1 MKKKNGFT
9 LVELLAVIV
18 ILAVILI
25 IAVPRI
31 SDVIKNSKKASF
43 ESSAKT
49 VAAQAEKKKMEK
61 EILEDTGS
69 INCSDVVKLNNNDYS
84 SCSITF
90 DGNTAKVSL
99 VGSGKFEGMNICG
112 GTKTNA
118 PVTDEECTTTPVA
131 VDFATDD
138 WKIIVDAIKSGTS
151 PYQVG
156 DEKTVD
162 LGSLGTHILRVANTT
177 PCDGTLSS
185 KTACGFVL
193 EFKDI
198 ITTYNMN
205 QAGEYS
211 GTQYDNGTNLGGW
224 PASAMRT
231 YVNDTIYNAMPVDL
245 SNGIISTIV
254 VSSHGSKDTGTLDKG
269 NFTSTDKL
277 YLLSPEEVYGTSF
290 TNTYDSSRG
299 TSRQLDY
306 YANNGVS
313 TSSSSGAIKQKA
325 GSNSWWWLRS
335 ARSYDDNYFYSVNG
349 DGAWRN
355 TSAAISRGVSPAF
368 RIA

>member
-1 MKKKNGFT
+1 MKKNKKGFT

-18 ILAVILI
+18 ILAVILV
-25 IAVPRI
+25 IAVPQI
-31 SDVIKNSKKASF
+31 MNTINDASIGTF
-43 ESSAKT
+43 ESNAKLIAST
-49 VAAQAEKKKMEK
+49 AEDKYVELQTLGITGDIKC
-61 EILEDTGS
+61 ED
-69 INCSDVVKLNNNDYS
+69 IVKLNNTDYKR
-84 SCSITF
+84 CSIKVEN
-90 DGNTAKVSL
+90 GEAKVTI
-99 VGSGKFEGMNICG
+99 VGQGKFEGMNICG
-112 GTKTNA
+112 GTKENTV
-118 PVTDEECTTTPVA
+118 VTAEECPEPKE
-131 VDFATDD
+131 FATDD
-138 WKIIVDAIKSGTS
+138 WKIIVDAIKSGTY

-156 DEKTVD
+156 DEKAVD

-193 EFKDI
+193 EFKDTI
-198 ITTYNMN
+198 KTLYMN
-205 QAGEYS
+205 PAGEYS
-211 GTQYDNGTNLGGW
+211 GTQYDRGTNLGGW

-245 SNGIISTIV
+245 RNGIISTIV

-290 TNTYDSSRG
+290 TDNDSSRG

-313 TSSSSGAIKQKA
+313 TSSFSGAIK
-325 GSNSWWWLRS
+325 SDVWWWLRS
-335 ARSYDDNYFYSVNG
+335 AHSTTDNNFYNVIYNGGWDYRGAKNSY
-349 DGAWRN
+349 
-355 TSAAISRGVSPAF
+355 GVSPAF

>member
-1 MKKKNGFT
+1 MKKNKKGFT

-25 IAVPRI
+25 IAMPKI
-31 SDVIKNSKKASF
+31 TDVIKNSKIASF

-49 VAAQAEKKKMEK
+49 IAAQAEKKKMEK

-99 VGSGKFEGMNICG
+99 VGQGKFEGMNICE
-112 GTKTNA
+112 GTKENTV
-118 PVTDEECTTTPVA
+118 VTAEECPEPKE
-131 VDFATDD
+131 FATDD
-138 WKIIVDAIKSGTS
+138 WKIIVDAIKSGTY

-156 DEKTVD
+156 DEKAVD

-205 QAGEYS
+205 PAGEYS
-211 GTQYDNGTNLGGW
+211 GTRYNFGTNLGGW

-245 SNGIISTIV
+245 RNGIISTIV

-290 TNTYDSSRG
+290 TNTHDSSRG

-313 TSSSSGAIKQKA
+313 TSSYSGAIKQEA
-325 GSNSWWWLRS
+325 GSNSWWLRS
-335 ARSYDDNYFYSVNG
+335 AASTSANSFFHVSTNG
-349 DGAWRN
+349 DLHSNFASN
-355 TSAAISRGVSPAF
+355 SRGVSPAF